1 MRLEKMR
8 EHNEFLVNWFNRLVE
23 SYYARLCDFSFYVV
37 HSREMAEEIVDDVF
51 MKVWDRIDEVYHIE
65 NITAYL
71 FRAVKNT
78 ALNYLES
85 KYRHPVDF
93 FDNLS
98 EIFVPIEM
106 KNPEEEMIS
115 GQLMAAISEAI
126 QALPERCKLI
136 FLLAKENG
144 LKYREIAD
152 ILGLSEK
159 TVENQISIAL
169 KKISEQLQKGQL
181 PSKGRNKGISGFL
194 SSVFVIFF

>member
-1 MRLEKMR
+1 MRN
-8 EHNEFLVNWFNRLVE
+8 HNEYLVEWFNRLVE
-23 SYYARLCDFSFYVV
+23 SYYARLCDFSFFVV
-37 HSREMAEEIVDDVF
+37 HSKELAEEVVDDVF
-51 MKVWDRIDEVYHIE
+51 MKVWDRVDEVYHIE
-65 NITAYL
+65 NIAAYL

-78 ALNYLES
+78 SLNYLES

-98 EIFVPIEM
+98 EVSVSVEV
-106 KNPEEEMIS
+106 KTPEEEMIS
-115 GQLMAAISEAI
+115 EELGAAVSSAI
-126 QALPERCKLI
+126 QALPEKCKLI

-169 KKISEQLQKGQL
+169 KKISEQLQKGNFI
-181 PSKGRNKGISGFL
+181 SKIRNKGSSGFL
-194 SSVFVIFF
+194 SSILFMFF